1 MWVTYNS
8 WDLLAHEIFSSAL
21 NIDTAIRACKEEKSN
36 IIRSQLEMQTIKENL
51 DDGYC
56 DILGSVGNILYVG
69 ELNTLYQLLLSQMVV
84 SKAMWGKSDSFVLKV
99 QLFKHLEGPW
109 LDKSKYRCPSP
120 FQTHAGQERFH
131 CSLHSYPPTNPRTIQ
146 STSK

>member
-8 WDLLAHEIFSSAL
+8 WDLLAHENFSSAL

-51 DDGYC
+51 NDGYC
-56 DILGSVGNILYVG
+56 DISGSVGNILYVG

-99 QLFKHLEGPW
+99 QLFKHLEG
-109 LDKSKYRCPSP
+109 
-120 FQTHAGQERFH
+120 A
-131 CSLHSYPPTNPRTIQ
+131 
-146 STSK
+146 